1 MDPNHK
7 DCGTP
12 KNQVRSKYL
21 LPDPQT
27 PHGHLLLVAAL
38 IQAFTY
44 NAETGQ
50 LQLLSNPNKCID
62 LYGGNATNGAQLEIW
77 YV

>member
-1 MDPNHK
+1 MDINTPRW
-7 DCGTP
+7 DCGNA
-12 KNQVRSKYL
+12 KNQV
-21 LPDPQT
+21 
-27 PHGHLLLVAAL
+27 
-38 IQAFTY
+38 FTW
-44 NAETGQ
+44 NSNTFQ